1 LCGIVSCS
9 SSVETWEGC
18 SQVSYRNYTQK
29 ITLGK
34 LDSQLMEEMIA
45 NATTSGDDH
54 DNDDNSLSDKNY
66 HHDDNIETESI
77 ATPKISNVSEDLLV
91 GIRFE
96 FF

>member
-1 LCGIVSCS
+1 
-9 SSVETWEGC
+9 
-18 SQVSYRNYTQK
+18 
-29 ITLGK
+29 
-34 LDSQLMEEMIA
+34 MIA